1 MQHAK
6 TVIINCAG
14 VGARLGYGHT
24 KALLQFAG
32 KPIIIHHLEQLKNI
46 EDIRIVVGYDAQDI
60 INTVLTYRRD
70 VMFVFNHDYLKTNT
84 LTSLALGARHAQ
96 DLIVS
101 LDGDLLIQPSDL
113 AAFIQQDE
121 ELIGIIET
129 YTDQPVCVDLVKKK
143 GADYVT
149 AFGRKK
155 TEYEWTG
162 LVQIKRH
169 KLIRTS
175 GHVYQ
180 ALEPHLPIKAIEI
193 NCREIDTPQDLEKA
207 LEWSKNVFGRK
218 SGKNNTQ
225 KV

>member
-32 KPIIIHHLEQLKNI
+32 KPIIIHHLEKLKHVK
-46 EDIRIVVGYDAQDI
+46 DVRIVVGYGANDVI
-60 INTVLTYRRD
+60 KTVLTYRRD
-70 VMFVFNHDYLKTNT
+70 VVFVFNHDYLKTNT
-84 LTSLALGARHAQ
+84 LTSLALGAKHAH

-101 LDGDLLIQPSDL
+101 LDGDLLINPTDL
-113 AAFIQQDE
+113 SAFIAQDK
-121 ELIGIIET
+121 ELIGIIPT
-129 YTDQPVCVDLVKKK
+129 YTDHPVCVTIEEKK
-143 GADYVT
+143 GYKYVSS
-149 AFGRKK
+149 FGRKK

-162 LVQIKRH
+162 LVQIHRD
-169 KLIRTS
+169 KLQQTS

-207 LEWSKNVFGRK
+207 IEWSKDIY
-218 SGKNNTQ
+218 
-225 KV
+225 